1 MALAAQVGAGTYKKL
16 GDEAPFSTEFTSK
29 SGVLFSRKLSF
40 GRKPKGVQ
48 ASAFGV
54 DGVLEP
60 KIGMLPEEATAFGE
74 TGVLQRERGHTP
86 FVYRHQGRSSETNAE
101 AIAEFL
107 QAHADAELIEGGKVR
122 CTTTGFELPCDLYWL
137 KSHWEG
143 RKYAKCAARRI
154 AANINAYDKT
164 RPVTRVGKVAHATSK
179 ASKPPPG
186 WPPTYDESQHA
197 SLLAESQIPYEVLGA
212 TTLPKKAVAAAA
224 PKKKKRLSFAEEL
237 EEVWTLEDVYQ
248 IDQARER
255 LNEKKKAQSDKPP
268 PATPPHPLDLFPT
281 TAATTLDVS
290 EEDDALLRLGGS
302 PSRVP
307 PHPPPAPSPVP
318 PPPLEPPPIEAWKS
332 PDPPPRAAKHSM
344 LSQKAWM
351 RKAEVAAAS
360 PITPIT
366 TPKAEVQAMVQAPE
380 AAAPAPE
387 LSVNEVK
394 AMVKA
399 MRVAELREAL
409 TGRGLSAEGLKP
421 ALTERLLAAVEE
433 AAAATTTDNTN
444 TNTTMTVDGGSSVK
458 EVADEDNKE
467 NGGAVAAGANV
478 MSLGACIMSS
488 KATTASKPVVLQTLA
503 SRRSNRLAA
512 RNA

>member
-197 SLLAESQIPYEVLGA
+197 NLLAETQITYEVLGA
-212 TTLPKKAVAAAA
+212 STLPKKAVAAA
-224 PKKKKRLSFAEEL
+224 PIKKKRLSFAEEL

-281 TAATTLDVS
+281 TAAATIEVS

-307 PHPPPAPSPVP
+307 AHPPPAPSPVP

-380 AAAPAPE
+380 AAAAAPAPE

-433 AAAATTTDNTN
+433 AAATTTDN
-444 TNTTMTVDGGSSVK
+444 TNTTMTVDGGSLVK
-458 EVADEDNKE
+458 EVVADEDNKE
-467 NGGAVAAGANV
+467 NGGAVAAAAANV

-488 KATTASKPVVLQTLA
+488 KTTTASKPVVLQTLA